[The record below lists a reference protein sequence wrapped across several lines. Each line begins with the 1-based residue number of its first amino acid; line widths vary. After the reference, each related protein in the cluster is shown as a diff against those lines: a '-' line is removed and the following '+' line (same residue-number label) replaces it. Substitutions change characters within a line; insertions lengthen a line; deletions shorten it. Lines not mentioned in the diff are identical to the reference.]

1 MILDIEIENIKSFK
15 NQTIFSMEVENK
27 EDERNSFI
35 VEINK
40 EKRIDVLKTSVLFG
54 ANASGKSNFIII
66 LKMFR
71 YYLLVSGK
79 NKFREEAFRFGL
91 EDKKSL
97 IRIRNI
103 INNKIY
109 EYAIELNFKE
119 KKILKE
125 EMYIEKDRKSLI
137 FTREKN
143 KIVNYEKKVFS
154 KYKKTIEFL
163 NETLKDSDS
172 ILSRI
177 KEWKMPKEIKEYINY
192 LEKSIITDKNYDIGK
207 FLYKNEEYKDK
218 VLKFLDKF
226 GISIGDIIVKRE
238 KNVFTFDRL
247 EKSEAFQKLD
257 DNKKE
262 MVLSEIDPYKYSP
275 IFIYKKSNKTYE
287 LSYLEQ
293 SEGTRKLLSLFIP
306 IYCLLNQGGVMI
318 IDEIDKTLHYK
329 LVKEIIKTFNS
340 LENKKNAQ
348 IIFSSHNLL
357 LLDFNL
363 FKKEQIWF
371 LENNDIFNGTEF
383 YSLSDIENYKE
394 NDYLLRDY
402 LNGNFGGIPNLK
414 EFGENIWLDEKKG
427 KTTKIKK

>member
-1 MILDIEIENIKSFK
+1 M
-15 NQTIFSMEVENK
+15 
-27 EDERNSFI
+27 
-35 VEINK
+35 
-40 EKRIDVLKTSVLFG
+40 
-54 ANASGKSNFIII
+54 
-66 LKMFR
+66 
-71 YYLLVSGK
+71 
-79 NKFREEAFRFGL
+79 
-91 EDKKSL
+91 
-97 IRIRNI
+97 
-103 INNKIY
+103 
-109 EYAIELNFKE
+109 
-119 KKILKE
+119 
-125 EMYIEKDRKSLI
+125 
-137 FTREKN
+137 
-143 KIVNYEKKVFS
+143 
-154 KYKKTIEFL
+154 
-163 NETLKDSDS
+163 KDSDS

-207 FLYKNEEYKDK
+207 FLYKNKEYKDK

-226 GISIGDIIVKRE
+226 GISVGDIIVKRE